1 MSDTFSYDGA
11 IVQTF
16 TVVTTG
22 TYDITAY
29 GAQGGADANGT
40 LGGQGAEIEGTFN
53 LTAGEV
59 VTIAV
64 GGKGGNGAGGEPYA
78 GGGGGGTFVIET
90 FTGTQAVTTAL
101 VVAGG
106 GGGAYTSVGGDAQT
120 GTAGGTGFG
129 AAGGSDGLGGASSGP
144 GGGGGGFKGSGA
156 GLTGGGG
163 GGYGVSNGS
172 LAGGAAAQ
180 GNAGQGGFG
189 GGGGVSFGGG
199 GGGGGYSGG
208 GGTGSGSNGSGGGGG
223 SFDGGTALVAT
234 DAAAP
239 GANGNGLVTIDLVCY
254 LRGTHIMTT
263 TGEVPVEH
271 LAVGDKVA
279 TRVDN
284 ETVFQPVKWIGR
296 RRIDLTAHPRP
307 ETAAPVR
314 IRRGAFADN
323 IPHRDLLVSPDHA
336 IFCDGKLICARQL
349 INGTTIRRELDLPE
363 VEYFHVELDV
373 HAVLLAEGLPA
384 ESYLDTGNRGFFAAQ
399 PKMLHPDLTATTDHL
414 VRETASCAPFVWD
427 EANVRPVWEWLV
439 ERAASLG
446 LATPP
451 LQTTTGPDLCI
462 IAAGRTLQPIQ
473 VKNGAYQFLL
483 PRRETEVRLVSRA
496 AAPTDAQPW
505 LEDRRRLGIY
515 VERIVLRSGD
525 EARETPVDHPDLKQ
539 GWWDAEGVGATL
551 RRWTN
556 GDAVLPLSVS
566 DGPAMLEIH
575 ASNGGMAYL
584 ADSDLAI
591 R

>member
-1 MSDTFSYDGA
+1 MSDTTFNYDGA

-40 LGGQGAEIEGTFN
+40 LGGQGAEIGGTFT

-64 GGKGGNGAGGEPYA
+64 GGKGGDGTGGEPYA
-78 GGGGGGTFVIET
+78 GGGGGGTFVVET
-90 FTGTQAVTTAL
+90 FTGSQAVITPL

-120 GTAGGTGFG
+120 GTAGGTGING
-129 AAGGSDGLGGASSGP
+129 SPGGSGGYGGGSGGR
-144 GGGGGGFKGSGA
+144 GGGGGGFKGSG
-156 GLTGGGG
+156 GGSLGG

-180 GNAGQGGFG
+180 SYGGQGGFG
-189 GGGGVSFGGG
+189 GGGGVSYGGG

-208 GGTGSGSNGSGGGGG
+208 GGSSANSSGGGGG

-239 GANGNGLVTIDLVCY
+239 SANGNGLVTIDLVCY
-254 LRGTHIMTT
+254 LRGTHILTT
-263 TGEVPVEH
+263 AGEVPVEH
-271 LAVGDKVA
+271 LVPGDKVA
-279 TRVDN
+279 TQQN
-284 ETVFQPVKWIGR
+284 NQIVFQPVKWVGR
-296 RRIDLTAHPRP
+296 RWIDLAAYPRP
-307 ETAAPVR
+307 ETAAPIR
-314 IRRGAFADN
+314 IRQGAFSDN
-323 IPHRDLLVSPDHA
+323 MPHRDLLVSPDHA
-336 IFCDGKLICARQL
+336 IFCDDKLICARQL

-363 VEYFHVELDV
+363 VEYFHVELDA
-373 HAVLLAEGLPA
+373 HAILLAEGLPA

-399 PKMLHPDLTATTDHL
+399 PLTLHPDLTANIDHL
-414 VRETASCAPFVWD
+414 VREVASCAPFVWD
-427 EANVRPVWEWLV
+427 EANVHPVWERLV

-446 LATPP
+446 LAMPP
-451 LQTTTGPDLCI
+451 VQTTTGPDLCI
-462 IAAGRTLQPIQ
+462 IAAGRTLQPIE
-473 VKNGAYQFLL
+473 VKNGVYQFLL

-496 AAPTDAQPW
+496 AAPTEAQPW

-525 EARETPVDHPDLKQ
+525 EAWETPIDHPDLMR
-539 GWWDAEGVGATL
+539 GWWDAEGTGSTL

-556 GDAVLPLSVS
+556 GDAVVPLPAT
-566 DGPAMLEIH
+566 DGPAMLEIQ
-575 ASNGGMAYL
+575 ATNGGMAYL
-584 ADSDLAI
+584 ADSGRPI